1 MLASIFSKTKPINY
15 IILTILILMIS
26 VLYLFI
32 DQDQLVWTSYEFGKR
47 TVLLGLLMVMMF
59 LSQFVVTRNR
69 LVRDNAYVPLLFVSF
84 LMFFPTV
91 LVHSKVII
99 SNYFI
104 MLALRRIFALHS
116 LKQSKEKIFDTSLWI
131 FVASLFHF
139 WSVLFFILLF
149 FAITFFGSKDYRN
162 WFIPI
167 IAFFCVSIFL
177 ELYLIMANESYYD
190 WFWDKCR
197 VSFDFMYFENI
208 YQNIS
213 LAVFVP
219 IALLFFVSQALTV
232 SSKPFNMQGT
242 YKKIILSFLIGVAIY
257 IVSADKNNGTLL
269 FTFFPLAVLGAN
281 YIESIPQR
289 WRREAVVYSVF
300 GLGVFFYIMQLI
312 L

>member
-15 IILTILILMIS
+15 IILTTLILLIS

-32 DQDQLVWTSYEFGKR
+32 DQDQLIWTSYEFGKR

-69 LVRDNAYVPLLFVSF
+69 LVKDNAYVPLLFVSF
-84 LMFFPTV
+84 LMLFPTV

-99 SNYFI
+99 ANYFV
-104 MLALRRIFALHS
+104 MLALRRIFSLHS
-116 LKQSKEKIFDTSLWI
+116 LNQSKEKIFDTSLWI

-139 WSVLFFILLF
+139 WSVLFFLLLF
-149 FAITFFGSKDYRN
+149 VAIAFFGTKDYRN
-162 WFIPI
+162 WFIPV
-167 IAFFCVSIFL
+167 IAFFCVSVFL
-177 ELYLIMANESYYD
+177 EIYLVIENISYYD

-197 VSFDFMYFENI
+197 VSFDFMYFENQ

-219 IALLFFVSQALTV
+219 IALLFFVSQALTI
-232 SSKPFNMQGT
+232 SSKPYNMQGT
-242 YKKIILSFLIGVAIY
+242 YKKIILSFLIGIAIY
-257 IVSADKNNGTLL
+257 VVSADKNNGTLL
-269 FTFFPLAVLGAN
+269 FTFFPLSVLGAN

>member
-15 IILTILILMIS
+15 IILTILILLIS

-32 DQDQLVWTSYEFGKR
+32 DQDQLVWTNYEFGKR
-47 TVLLGLLMVMMF
+47 TVLLGLLTVMMF
-59 LSQFVVTRNR
+59 LSQFVVTKNR
-69 LVRDNAYVPLLFVSF
+69 LVKDNAYVPLLFVSF
-84 LMFFPTV
+84 LMLFPTV

-99 SNYFI
+99 ANYFV
-104 MLALRRIFALHS
+104 MLALRRIFSLHS
-116 LKQSKEKIFDTSLWI
+116 LNQSKEKIFDTALWI

-139 WSVLFFILLF
+139 WSVLFFLLLF
-149 FAITFFGSKDYRN
+149 VAIAFFGTKDYRN
-162 WFIPI
+162 WFIPV

-177 ELYLIMANESYYD
+177 EIYLVLENISYYE

-197 VSFDFMYFENI
+197 VSFDFMYFENQ

-219 IALLFFVSQALTV
+219 IALLFFVSQALTI
-232 SSKPFNMQGT
+232 SSKPYNMQGT
-242 YKKIILSFLIGVAIY
+242 YKKIILSFLIGIAIY

-269 FTFFPLAVLGAN
+269 FTFFPLSVLGAN

-300 GLGVFFYIMQLI
+300 GLGVFFYIMQLV